1 MKMKKIV
8 GILLSISLFYL
19 CLLTAIAAEKSSDA
33 VTPLCPVTG
42 KAIDKNVWIDYHGG
56 KLYFNSADCIK
67 KFQDNVEKYFAKAN
81 LQLVVTGQARQTAC
95 PLMGKPVVSDKSVV
109 VSGVKVELCCGICQ
123 KKITKANP
131 KEQLEMVFGK
141 GFDKGYTVKKT

>member
-1 MKMKKIV
+1 MRKIISALLPV
-8 GILLSISLFYL
+8 ALLSFFLVA
-19 CLLTAIAAEKSSDA
+19 AIAAEKNA
-33 VTPLCPVTG
+33 ETATPLCPVTG
-42 KAIDKNVWIDYHGG
+42 KAINKNVSTDYHGG
-56 KLYFNSADCIK
+56 KLYFSSADCVK
-67 KFQDNVEKYFAKAN
+67 KFQDNVEKYAAKAN

-95 PLMGKPVVSDKSVV
+95 PIMGKPVVSGKSVV
-109 VSGVKVELCCGICQ
+109 VSGVKVDLCCNTCL